1 MTKNVYFEHYMFSN
15 VTDKQL
21 DLYRFEDVQTN
32 SSSPKVRIDNRK
44 SESSSSKNSSYMKA
58 RIKNQDS
65 ESSSSTKLTK
75 HVNNNLNPQFKFT
88 KGNIQFG
95 KPPKLVVCDNKITQ
109 VPSTESSSFWF
120 SPNKEIKISSDSD

>member
-1 MTKNVYFEHYMFSN
+1 
-15 VTDKQL
+15 
-21 DLYRFEDVQTN
+21 
-32 SSSPKVRIDNRK
+32 
-44 SESSSSKNSSYMKA
+44 MKA

-75 HVNNNLNPQFKFT
+75 HVNNNLNPQSKFT

>member
-65 ESSSSTKLTK
+65 ESLSSTNIIK
-75 HVNNNLNPQFKFT
+75 HVNNNLKSQFKFT
-88 KGNIQFG
+88 KGNIKFRTFRNNYFCECFVSSLRS
-95 KPPKLVVCDNKITQ
+95 LVFFNIALRLYIV
-109 VPSTESSSFWF
+109 
-120 SPNKEIKISSDSD
+120 